1 MLETRPQHLL
11 CSSRRCSDSTPATE
25 RFTSTRTFQR
35 RSAASPSAAYTPSAP
50 TGTSRRPAQLRSIG
64 AGTNTR
70 DTHSQARDRRTGWSH
85 PLAGVRS
92 CPGGFGGGGGRNSA
106 AGGSCAECRKHRSGV
121 TSVRIEKLNRD
132 AVVGERERDVVRPF
146 RSEPGGAARRR
157 DVNDFRVGVR
167 GTLAAFA
174 LDDPAPQGDRADD
187 AVNAERVSQTYH
199 PRIWASGSEHCAKDG
214 RLCPAPASLR
224 LCPCC
229 PRLRLE
235 HGLCHRA
242 LRPTSRC
249 RRLRSA
255 GRAFGGCSATRTG
268 SRSVSPLASSA
279 STVIASSPS
288 TGSPKNKGAPSTS
301 GSCASAAQSRR
312 SRSQRRGVCVASC
325 AHDYAEPPSGN
336 YLRVRSTIKLTPDR
350 HAAGDAVH
358 GPSCRTMAETRRPP
372 RCGCFRSVA
381 SSSICAAA
389 LSINLAGIRDDLPA
403 LGDEFVI
410 EVGRRPARV
419 ECGGG

>member
-1 MLETRPQHLL
+1 LRRAPQPP
-11 CSSRRCSDSTPATE
+11 RR
-25 RFTSTRTFQR
+25 
-35 RSAASPSAAYTPSAP
+35 
-50 TGTSRRPAQLRSIG
+50 
-64 AGTNTR
+64 
-70 DTHSQARDRRTGWSH
+70 
-85 PLAGVRS
+85 
-92 CPGGFGGGGGRNSA
+92 
-106 AGGSCAECRKHRSGV
+106 V

-358 GPSCRTMAETRRPP
+358 GPSCRTMAGTRRPP

-381 SSSICAAA
+381 SPSICAAA